1 MAISV
6 TYRVRIPYSFERVL
20 AQYFDLEHLE
30 TVHPTTLGAARVLEV
45 DGRRIVFEQR
55 WPAWLGLRLRTVA
68 EQVWLPPDRIRIRF
82 RRGLLRGVGV
92 DTHLLD
98 RGDETAIEET
108 YRVPLVPGWPWLR
121 PLVRRVV
128 ERGANHIWEEDLAV
142 ELCHGGW
149 PGVPGRESPG
159 AASSPAP
166 ATADG
171 GGSWVRVA
179 ERVDLDDGTPRSVV
193 AGGREVAVW
202 QHAGRLHALDNRCTH
217 TGGPLVLGRIEQGQV
232 VCPWHGARFALADGR
247 PCGGPAD
254 RPVVTYAVR
263 QEGRGVFVRV
273 PVPA

>member
-1 MAISV
+1 MAINV
-6 TYRVRIPYSFERVL
+6 TYRVRIPYPFERVL
-20 AQYFDLEHLE
+20 SQYFDLEHLE

-92 DTHLLD
+92 DTHLMD

-108 YRVPLVPGWPWLR
+108 YRVPLVPGWSWLR
-121 PLVRRVV
+121 PLVRPVV

-159 AASSPAP
+159 AASSPVPAP
-166 ATADG
+166 ADG
-171 GGSWVRVA
+171 GGPWVRVA
-179 ERVDLDDGTPRSVV
+179 ERVDLDDGTPRRVV
-193 AGGREVAVW
+193 AGDREIAVW
-202 QHAGRLHALDNRCTH
+202 QHEGRLHALDNRCPH
-217 TGGPLVLGRIEQGQV
+217 TGGPLALGRVEQGQV

-263 QEGRGVFVRV
+263 QEGRAVFVRV
-273 PVPA
+273 PVPT

>member
-1 MAISV
+1 M
-6 TYRVRIPYSFERVL
+6 
-20 AQYFDLEHLE
+20 
-30 TVHPTTLGAARVLEV
+30 
-45 DGRRIVFEQR
+45 
-55 WPAWLGLRLRTVA
+55 
-68 EQVWLPPDRIRIRF
+68 
-82 RRGLLRGVGV
+82 
-92 DTHLLD
+92 
-98 RGDETAIEET
+98 
-108 YRVPLVPGWPWLR
+108 
-121 PLVRRVV
+121 

-202 QHAGRLHALDNRCTH
+202 QHEGRLHALDNRCPH
-217 TGGPLVLGRIEQGQV
+217 TGGPLALGRIEQGQV